1 MIYDRILQDLIRNRL
16 IIIHTLHYIS
26 PHSRHPREVLLA
38 PDAVKGYIKP
48 TGDFNNQLRSI
59 VGASGDV
66 LDLPQCEHAID
77 DFSKHDV
84 FSVQKIALC
93 GGYKELVC
101 LSKSIS

>member
-1 MIYDRILQDLIRNRL
+1 MLQR
-16 IIIHTLHYIS
+16 YI
-26 PHSRHPREVLLA
+26 E
-38 PDAVKGYIKP
+38 P

-66 LDLPQCEHAID
+66 LNLPQCEHAID

-84 FSVQKIALC
+84 FSVQEIAL
-93 GGYKELVC
+93 GSGDKELGY